1 VLSRNQIAHSCM
13 TLVLQGETKCFSKKG
28 FKLPG
33 YFLSVLPGGN
43 GTEYGYGPTGMQFN
57 IT

>member
-1 VLSRNQIAHSCM
+1 M